1 MEFDEFKISHSIKV
15 LIGFDISNLDEV
27 YKNSSCLGRMLDN
40 LEKAREVKAA
50 YDCLK
55 EKFGWKESFSIFKY
69 PNAYGEGV
77 PGYAVENDCL
87 FSIPEI
93 EKVE

>member
-1 MEFDEFKISHSIKV
+1 MEFNEALKI

-27 YKNSSCLGRMLDN
+27 YKNSSCIGRILDS

-55 EKFGWKESFSIFKY
+55 EKFGWKADFSIYKY

-77 PGYAVENDCL
+77 LGYAVENDNI
-87 FSIPEI
+87 FSIPDI

>member
-1 MEFDEFKISHSIKV
+1 MELNEPKILQAFKAI
-15 LIGFDISNLDEV
+15 LGFDISNLDEV
-27 YKNSSCLGRMLDN
+27 YNNSFCIGRMTDN
-40 LEKAREVKAA
+40 LEKAREAKAA

-55 EKFGWKESFSIFKY
+55 DNFGWKENFSIFKY
-69 PNAYGEGV
+69 PNAFGKGI
-77 PGYAVENDCL
+77 PGYAVENDNI

>member
-1 MEFDEFKISHSIKV
+1 MEFNEALKI

-27 YKNSSCLGRMLDN
+27 YKNSSCMGRMLDS

-55 EKFGWKESFSIFKY
+55 EKFGWKESFSIYKY

-77 PGYAVENDCL
+77 LGYAVENDNI
-87 FSIPEI
+87 FSIPDI